1 MLAIDLIQLCI
12 CFILGVL
19 GDVGTEIKT
28 VRGIEGQTIT
38 LNTGLTGLQN
48 DSIYWTYGPVRAQT
62 RIATLNV
69 GRNIPEYNERLNLD
83 AQSGSLTIR
92 SLTTSDNGIYELT
105 VLREQVLKQTFKLTI
120 YAPVSAPYI
129 RPQTQSRS
137 LASPLK
143 QESCSVV
150 CTVKNG
156 RDVTLSWYRGE
167 ERINQTINPDTN
179 KTLFLPLEVNEGN
192 DIYSCVANNPVSD
205 QTIKLSIEEHCQPDS
220 GSTVPHTNTYKYI
233 LPGVPIAAAFMT
245 VIGLLVWIYWK
256 KRKLKHQES
265 TSVIYADVQ
274 PAQKMSTSQLRGNDQ
289 VDCSVHSV
297 QDDRTIYSDLH
308 V

>member
-1 MLAIDLIQLCI
+1 MTWCLFYLIQLCI

-120 YAPVSAPYI
+120 YGDILLHDIFDTSENQNLI
-129 RPQTQSRS
+129 F
-137 LASPLK
+137 
-143 QESCSVV
+143 SCSVV

-220 GSTVPHTNTYKYI
+220 GTRSCILYGHVYVTIENASTVAI
-233 LPGVPIAAAFMT
+233 LNAQRAMRAS
-245 VIGLLVWIYWK
+245 LRCK
-256 KRKLKHQES
+256 SAR
-265 TSVIYADVQ
+265 ADEE
-274 PAQKMSTSQLRGNDQ
+274 
-289 VDCSVHSV
+289 
-297 QDDRTIYSDLH
+297 
-308 V
+308 

>member
-1 MLAIDLIQLCI
+1 TTKNDLIQLCICFILGVLGDVGTEIKTVRGIEGRTITLNTGLTGLQNDSILWTYGTVKAETTIATLNVGRNRPEYNERLNLDAHSGSLTIKSLTTSDYGIYELRVIREQVWKQTFNLTIYGEFISGLERSGEFTESHDCFVQPCIMLAIDLIQLCI

-120 YAPVSAPYI
+120 YGEFISA
-129 RPQTQSRS
+129 
-137 LASPLK
+137 L
-143 QESCSVV
+143 
-150 CTVKNG
+150 
-156 RDVTLSWYRGE
+156 
-167 ERINQTINPDTN
+167 
-179 KTLFLPLEVNEGN
+179 
-192 DIYSCVANNPVSD
+192 
-205 QTIKLSIEEHCQPDS
+205 
-220 GSTVPHTNTYKYI
+220 
-233 LPGVPIAAAFMT
+233 
-245 VIGLLVWIYWK
+245 
-256 KRKLKHQES
+256 
-265 TSVIYADVQ
+265 
-274 PAQKMSTSQLRGNDQ
+274 
-289 VDCSVHSV
+289 
-297 QDDRTIYSDLH
+297 
-308 V
+308 